1 MMKTWKLVGQY
12 DIISVKEGGGAVAFI
27 GAVAVIRIDVVCLK
41 WYIAFVFWYNFFVI
55 HVFMFLKYVD

>member
-41 WYIAFVFWYNFFVI
+41 
-55 HVFMFLKYVD
+55 